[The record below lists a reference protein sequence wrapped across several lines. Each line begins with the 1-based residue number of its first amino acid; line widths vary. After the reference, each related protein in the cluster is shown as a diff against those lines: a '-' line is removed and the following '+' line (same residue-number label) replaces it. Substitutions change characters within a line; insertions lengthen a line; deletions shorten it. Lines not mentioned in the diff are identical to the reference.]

1 MSDTPKQLKLGLFIQ
16 STGHHAAAWR
26 HPETATLQSHNVHYY
41 QQLAKTAERGKFD
54 LLFLADDL
62 AVPLPYKSALTDRYG
77 KLEPLTLLSNLA
89 AVTEHIGLAATFS
102 TTFNEP
108 YHAARKFASL
118 DHISDGRAAWNVVTS
133 ALNDEAHNFGQ
144 DEILDHELRYE
155 RADEFFQVASGLW
168 DSWDEDAVQAD
179 KESGEYFDLDKV
191 HVLNHQ
197 GTFFSVQG
205 PLNVARPVQGR
216 PVIIQAGSSGTGQQF
231 AAKNADV
238 VFTVQNHLDSAKKF
252 YQQVKELAET
262 HGRSRDDIKILP
274 GLFPIIGDTQ
284 EEAEANYQQL
294 QQLVD
299 RKIGTAL
306 LGGVLDNIDLSGYAD
321 DEPFPELQEAGGTR
335 SRFQLVMETARREG
349 LTVRE
354 VYLRFAS
361 ARGHLTVIG
370 TPEQIADQMELW
382 LREGAADGFNIM
394 PPYMP
399 GGLDIFVEKVIPV
412 LQQRGLFRTE
422 YEGGTLREN
431 LGLRRPAS
439 RYARQES
446 GVDV

>member
-1 MSDTPKQLKLGLFIQ
+1 MSKAGKQLRLGLFIQ

-26 HPETATLQSHNVHYY
+26 HPETATGQSHNIRYY
-41 QQLAKTAERGKFD
+41 QQLAQEAERGKFD

-62 AVPLPYKSALTDRYG
+62 AVPLPFKSALTDRYG

-89 AVTEHIGLAATFS
+89 AVTKHIGLAATLS

-144 DEILDHELRYE
+144 QNILNHELRYD
-155 RADEFFQVASGLW
+155 RADEFLQVVKGLW
-168 DSWDEDAVQAD
+168 DSWEEDAVQAD
-179 KESGEYFDLDKV
+179 KASGQYFDEAKV
-191 HVLNHQ
+191 HALNHK

-216 PVIIQAGSSGTGQQF
+216 PVIIQAGSSETGQQF

-238 VFTVQNHLDSAKKF
+238 VFTVQNDLDKAKRF
-252 YQQVKELAET
+252 YSQVKQLAQS
-262 HGRSRDDIKILP
+262 HNRSSDDIKIMP

-284 EEAEANYQQL
+284 AEAEAHFRQL
-294 QQLVD
+294 QDLVD

-306 LGGVLDNIDLSGYAD
+306 LGGVFDNIDLSGYED
-321 DEPFPELQEAGGTR
+321 DELFPELEEADGTR

-370 TPEQIADQMELW
+370 TAEQIADRMELW

-399 GGLDIFVEKVIPV
+399 GGMTDFIDKVIPI

-422 YEGGTLREN
+422 YAGETLREH
-431 LGLRRPAS
+431 LGLSRPAS
-439 RYARQES
+439 VHSRAANGEE
-446 GVDV
+446 V